1 MRRKEGG
8 YRVREEMGEGEGGGV
23 QEYLKEKQGEMRGVR
38 RKRERREK
46 QGMRRAEEEGGRRE
60 GGG

>member
-8 YRVREEMGEGEGGGV
+8 YRVREEMGEGEGGGI

-46 QGMRRAEEEGGRRE
+46 QGMRREG
-60 GGG
+60 